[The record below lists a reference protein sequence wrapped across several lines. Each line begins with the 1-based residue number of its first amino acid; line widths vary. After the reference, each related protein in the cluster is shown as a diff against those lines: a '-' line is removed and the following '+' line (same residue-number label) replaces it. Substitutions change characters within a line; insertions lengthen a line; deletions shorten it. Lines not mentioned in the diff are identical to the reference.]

1 MPAKRII
8 PSESILHGW
17 AEAGMTQEQ
26 MRQRIYEDTGV
37 LPGKSTVSAALS
49 RAGLTHKVRY
59 DDFIPWKRIAVEH
72 NQHYILNQLR
82 VGARLAR
89 GMQVRPADKRRYE
102 QWRAD
107 VDAKNASIH
116 YDPDTVDGFF
126 YVPRPEG
133 GDLIY
138 LPES

>member
-8 PSESILHGW
+8 PSESILIGW
-17 AEAGMTQEQ
+17 AESGMTQEQ
-26 MRQRIYEDTGV
+26 MRQRIFEETGV

-59 DDFIPWKRIAVEH
+59 DDFIPWPRIAVEH
-72 NQHYILNQLR
+72 NQHYILNMLR
-82 VGARLAR
+82 VGARLSR
-89 GMQVRPADKRRYE
+89 NLPVKPADRRRYE
-102 QWRAD
+102 KWRKD

-116 YDPDTVDGFF
+116 YDPETVDGFY

-133 GDLIY
+133 GGLIY
-138 LPES
+138 SPA